1 MSGIKDYTEFQKE
14 FQEYVNKY
22 ELIREFAYKMKSTPG
37 GVVSLF
43 HAIGLEAL
51 KQFESEIN
59 KNFGVSV
66 PGLLNDLKN
75 KNYSELEK
83 KLFKLM
89 RE

>member
-1 MSGIKDYTEFQKE
+1 MNKIKDYTEFQKE

-43 HAIGLEAL
+43 HAIGIEAF

-59 KNFGVSV
+59 VKLGVSV
-66 PGLLNDLKN
+66 SDLLNDLKN
-75 KNYSELEK
+75 KDYSELEK
-83 KLFKLM
+83 KLSKLM
-89 RE
+89 RK